1 MIMEH
6 AIQVIPSISPLFGN
20 GEKKAAT
27 RLLEDGNIGAGGPV
41 GSAFEKRLES
51 AFDMRRVLLTH
62 SCTAALEMAIMA
74 LRIGRGDEVIMPS
87 FGFVTAATAVTRAGA
102 RPVFAEIREDTYN
115 LDMAD
120 VAQRITPRTVAVLC
134 VHYAG
139 QGCDMDALQSFADH
153 HHLAIIEDAAQAIG
167 AKFNQRHLGTIGDMG
182 CYSFHIT
189 KNITCGEGGAFLTN
203 DAEIARRAEIIRD
216 KGTNRSDFIGGKVD
230 RYTWIDEGSSYGL
243 SDLLAAII
251 AEQFN
256 RINVWQVAR
265 GLIWR
270 KYQEGLLDLAQAGLI
285 HLPAIDYR
293 ADPNWHIYAFRLADS
308 TRRDEILKLINQRGV
323 AASSHF
329 VPLHSSPYARGRWGY
344 RAEDLPVTERVAASL
359 IRLPIWPGM
368 TEDMSDY
375 VIDTVHEALR

>member
-1 MIMEH
+1 MIIQDAM
-6 AIQVIPSISPLFGN
+6 QVIPAISPLFGAA
-20 GEKKAAT
+20 EKKAVISA
-27 RLLEDGNIGAGGPV
+27 LESGNIGGGGFI
-41 GSAFEKRLES
+41 GSAFENRLES
-51 AFDMRRVLLTH
+51 ALGVRRVLLTH

-74 LRIGRGDEVIMPS
+74 LRLREGDEVILPS
-87 FGFVTAATAVTRAGA
+87 FGFVTAATAITRTGA
-102 RPVFAEIREDTYN
+102 RPIFAEIREDTYN
-115 LDMAD
+115 LDMSD
-120 VAQRITPRTVAVLC
+120 VEQRITPQTAAVLC

-139 QGCDMDALQSFADH
+139 QGCDMDALQSIARRQ
-153 HHLAIIEDAAQAIG
+153 HLAIIEDAAQAIG
-167 AKFNQRHLGTIGDMG
+167 AKFNQRPLGTIGDMG

-203 DAEIARRAEIIRD
+203 DAEIARRAEILRD

-256 RINVWQVAR
+256 RMNVWQVMR

-270 KYQEGLLDLAQAGLI
+270 KYQEGLSDLAQAGLI
-285 HLPAIDYR
+285 HLPVIDFR
-293 ADPNWHIYAFRLADS
+293 SDPNWHIYAFRLADS
-308 TRRDEILKLINQRGV
+308 GRRAEVLKSINQRGV

-329 VPLHSSPYARGRWGY
+329 VPLHSAPYARQQWGY
-344 RAEDLPVTERVAASL
+344 RAEDLPVTERVAASI

-375 VIDTVHEALR
+375 VIDVVHEALR